1 VALLEQ
7 EAPVHQFSLFPTLPA
22 CGRPIRQASH
32 PLDQDPSPADLSRY
46 DVIIVAFSGGKDSI
60 ACVLRLLEL
69 GVPPEHIELWHHDI
83 DGREGS
89 RLMDWPCTRAYC
101 RAFADALGLRILFS
115 WKVGGFERE
124 MLRAD
129 APTAPTAFEL
139 PDGAVAYAGGTSG
152 RPGTRRRFPQV
163 SADLSVRWC
172 SAYLKIDVAACA
184 IRNQERFHGRR
195 TLVVSGERAAESPCR
210 ARYPRF
216 EPHRTDR
223 REGASRRY
231 LDHWRPVHQWS
242 DAEVWDILRRW
253 RINPHPAYRLGWGRV
268 SCAACIFGSPD
279 QWASL
284 KAVNPAQFACVAEYE
299 AAFGVTI
306 RRDGTVVHA
315 AERGTPYEAITPRDV
330 AAALSETWDEPI
342 LLPEGAWQF
351 PAGAFGDTSGPI

>member
-1 VALLEQ
+1 M
-7 EAPVHQFSLFPTLPA
+7 HQLSLFPTLPVGQRSA
-22 CGRPIRQASH
+22 VQSEHGSAEEPAS
-32 PLDQDPSPADLSRY
+32 ADLAQY

-69 GVPPEHIELWHHDI
+69 GVSPGRIELWHHDI

-129 APTAPTAFEL
+129 AATAPTAFEV
-139 PDGAVAYAGGTSG
+139 PGGAVTYAGGTSG
-152 RPGTRRRFPQV
+152 RCGTRRRFPQV

-195 TLVVSGERAAESPCR
+195 TLIVSGERAVESPCR
-210 ARYPRF
+210 ARYPQF

-223 REGASRRY
+223 RSGASRRHV
-231 LDHWRPVHQWS
+231 DHWRPVHTFD
-242 DAEVWDILRRW
+242 DAQVWDVLRRW

-284 KAVNPAQFACVAEYE
+284 KAVNPAQFARVAEHE

-306 RRDGTVVHA
+306 RRDGTVVQA

-342 LLPEGAWQF
+342 LLPEGVWQL
-351 PAGAFGDTSGPI
+351 PAGAFGDTSGPT